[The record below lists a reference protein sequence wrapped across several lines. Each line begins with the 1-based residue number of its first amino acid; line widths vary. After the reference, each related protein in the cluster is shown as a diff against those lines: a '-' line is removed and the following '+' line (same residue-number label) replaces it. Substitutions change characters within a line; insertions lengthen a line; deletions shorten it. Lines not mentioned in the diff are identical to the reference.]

1 MLINLIFFF
10 LNKYLQDCRK
20 SSAKCVKIKCEIFN
34 IQRKTEAFIH
44 IKSRLWNST
53 LSMDY
58 PRVDRVTIFS
68 HAQISIPSTYGIRQ
82 NDLTDDAASIETH
95 AYPELHDQVPSGPIP
110 LWVII
115 VGILVGLFLLALVA
129 FILWKCGFFK
139 RRRPDPTLSGNLEK
153 TGEARPFLK

>member
-1 MLINLIFFF
+1 
-10 LNKYLQDCRK
+10 
-20 SSAKCVKIKCEIFN
+20 
-34 IQRKTEAFIH
+34 
-44 IKSRLWNST
+44 
-53 LSMDY
+53 MDY

-68 HAQISIPSTYGIRQ
+68 HAKISIPVTYGIRQ
-82 NDLTDDAASIETH
+82 NDDTDDVASIETH
-95 AYPELHDQVPSGPIP
+95 AYPELHDQVPSGPVP

-153 TGEARPFLK
+153 TGEGRPFLK

>member
-1 MLINLIFFF
+1 M
-10 LNKYLQDCRK
+10 
-20 SSAKCVKIKCEIFN
+20 
-34 IQRKTEAFIH
+34 QRKTEVFIH
-44 IKSRLWNST
+44 VKSRLWNST

-58 PRVDRVTIFS
+58 PRVDRVAIFS
-68 HAQISIPSTYGIRQ
+68 HAQLKIPAMYGIRQ
-82 NDLTDDAASIETH
+82 NINNDATSIETH

-110 LWVII
+110 IWIII

-153 TGEARPFLK
+153 NSESRPFINK